1 MPTTA
6 ELALGIT
13 KQQIAAMQ
21 KKVDALERENDAIGL
36 TRVRHAISEHLV
48 SIRLLLRDGHTEH
61 MNGGKGRTFRPSAA
75 PAFECPNKKGEAP

>member
-6 ELALGIT
+6 ELALGID

-36 TRVRHAISEHLV
+36 TRVRHQISEHLV
-48 SIRLLLRDGHTEH
+48 SIRLLLRDGHTEN
-61 MNGGKGRTFRPSAA
+61 MNGGKGPTLRPSAA
-75 PAFECPNKKGEAP
+75 PRWECPNKKGNT